1 MTETKAYAF
10 PNRNT
15 PSDPVIIDP
24 ALCNGCNM
32 CVHVCLADLFIPNQD
47 KGKPPIILY
56 PEECWYEGS
65 CVTHCPKIIPSPSGF
80 DGSAKKPTNISEYNC
95 TLKILIS
102 GR

>member
-15 PSDPVIIDP
+15 PSDPVIIDS
-24 ALCNGCNM
+24 AVCNGCNL
-32 CVHVCLADLFIPNQD
+32 CVHVCLADLFIPNHD

-65 CVTHCPKIIPSPSGF
+65 CVTHCPKSG
-80 DGSAKKPTNISEYNC
+80 AIKLNHPLTQRVRWKRKATNEHF
-95 TLKILIS
+95 
-102 GR
+102 RV

>member
-65 CVTHCPKIIPSPSGF
+65 CVTHCPKPGAIKLNHPLTQRVRWKR
-80 DGSAKKPTNISEYNC
+80 KKTNEHF
-95 TLKILIS
+95 
-102 GR
+102 RV